1 VSRRID
7 LEAGPEKSGKRLARL
22 ARFIYE
28 LPGNRHVGSVLLA
41 VLIGLATG
49 FAAIAFRE
57 LIQFFNFVLLERTLA
72 WAEATLPLG
81 RAALPVITGVG
92 GLTVGLLVHFF
103 AREAKGHGV
112 PEVMAAVAVRGG
124 IIRPR
129 VAVVKAVAS
138 SICIG
143 SGGSAGREGP
153 IVQIG
158 SSIGSSVGQLLHLSA
173 QRVRTLVGCGA
184 AAGIAATFNAP
195 IAGALFS
202 LEVILGDFG
211 FANFAPVVISSVVG
225 AAVGRW
231 YFGNTPSL
239 TVLHFQLRSWEE
251 FFLYALLGVIAG
263 AAGALFTRGLYGE
276 EDFFDKV
283 IKSIPSP
290 LRTMAGGA
298 LVGTVGI
305 FLPQILGT
313 GYGPIDAAVSN
324 MYPFHFLLVLFA
336 AKMFATSTTLGSGG
350 SGGIFAPS
358 LFMGATLGGAFGTAA
373 RFIFPGSTA
382 QPGAYAL
389 VGMGA
394 MVAAATHAP
403 LTAVVI
409 LFEMTDNYSII
420 LPLMAACVVALVVS
434 RRLNHLS
441 IYTTKLKRA
450 GIELRE
456 GKDVDVLRSINARD
470 VMRREFETVYSGM
483 LFRDLLEFV
492 QTARQNSFPVVDN
505 ANRLVGVISMQNLRR
520 WINERSFSNVVVAE
534 ELAKRNIVT
543 VSEDETLYTVW
554 DKFERL
560 DVESLPVVSTD
571 DPGSIVGLLFRKD
584 TYAAYTSR
592 TVGVWAESR

>member
-1 VSRRID
+1 MA
-7 LEAGPEKSGKRLARL
+7 AGYEKRDNPLARL
-22 ARFIYE
+22 TRLIYE

-41 VLIGLATG
+41 VLVGLATG

-57 LIQFFNFVLLERTLA
+57 LIQFFNFILLNRAWT
-72 WAEATLPLG
+72 WAEETLPYG
-81 RAALPVITGVG
+81 RAALPVITGGG
-92 GLTVGLLVHFF
+92 GLVVGLLIHFF

-129 VAVVKAVAS
+129 VAVVKAIAS

-158 SSIGSSVGQLLHLSA
+158 ASIGSSVGQLLHLSA

-211 FANFAPVVISSVVG
+211 FRNFAPVVLSSVVG

-239 TVLHFQLRSWEE
+239 TVLHFQVRSGEE
-251 FFLYALLGVIAG
+251 FLLYALLGVIAG
-263 AAGALFTRGLYGE
+263 VAGVLFTRSLYGE
-276 EDFFDKV
+276 EDFFDRV
-283 IKSIPSP
+283 IKRVPMP
-290 LRTMAGGA
+290 LRAMAGGA
-298 LVGTVGI
+298 LVGTLGI
-305 FLPQILGT
+305 FAPQILGT

-324 MYPFHFLLVLFA
+324 MYPFYFLLLLFV
-336 AKMFATSTTLGSGG
+336 AKMFATTTTLGSGG

-358 LFMGATLGGAFGTAA
+358 LFMGAMLGGAFGVGA
-373 RFIFPGSTA
+373 RLLFPSFTA

-420 LPLMAACVVALVVS
+420 LPLMTACVIALVVS
-434 RRLNHLS
+434 RRLDHLS

-456 GKDVDVLRSINARD
+456 GKDVDVLKSINARD
-470 VMRREFETVYSGM
+470 VMRREFETVSSGM
-483 LFRDLLEFV
+483 LFRDLMEFV
-492 QTARQNSFPVVDN
+492 QTARQNSFPVVGGD
-505 ANRLVGVISMQNLRR
+505 NRLVGVISMQNLRR

-534 ELAKRNIVT
+534 ELAQRDIVT

-560 DVESLPVVSTD
+560 DVESLPVVRMD
-571 DPGSIVGLLFRKD
+571 DPGRLAGLLFRKD
-584 TYAAYTSR
+584 AYAAYTSR

>member
-1 VSRRID
+1 LTAGHEKHGSR
-7 LEAGPEKSGKRLARL
+7 LNRLAG
-22 ARFIYE
+22 FFYD
-28 LPGNRHVGSVLLA
+28 LPGNRHFGSL
-41 VLIGLATG
+41 GLALFVG
-49 FAAIAFRE
+49 FATGAAAIFFRE
-57 LIQFFNFVLLERTLA
+57 LIRFFNFVLLNRA
-72 WAEATLPLG
+72 WFWAQESLPYG
-81 RAALPVITGVG
+81 VAALPVITGAG
-92 GLTVGLLVHFF
+92 GLVVGLLIYFF

-129 VAVVKAVAS
+129 VALVKALAS

-158 SSIGSSVGQLLHLSA
+158 SSIGSSMGQLLHLSA

-202 LEVILGDFG
+202 LEIILGDFG
-211 FANFAPVVISSVVG
+211 FANFAPVVLASVVG
-225 AAVGRW
+225 ATVGRL

-239 TVLHFQLRSWEE
+239 TVLHFYLRSWEE
-251 FFLYALLGVIAG
+251 FLLYAILGILVGVAG
-263 AAGALFTRGLYGE
+263 AVFTRLLYAE
-276 EDFFDKV
+276 EDFFDKI
-283 IKSIPSP
+283 IKAVPAP
-290 LRTMAGGA
+290 VRTMVGGA

-305 FLPQILGT
+305 FLPQVMGT
-313 GYGPIDAAVSN
+313 GYGPIDVAVGN
-324 MYPFHFLLVLFA
+324 MYPFYFLLLLFA
-336 AKMFATSTTLGSGG
+336 AKLFATTVTLGSGG

-358 LFMGATLGGAFGTAA
+358 LFMGAMLGGAFGVAA
-373 RFIFPGSTA
+373 RFVFPAFTA

-403 LTAVVI
+403 LTAVII

-420 LPLMAACVVALVVS
+420 LPLMTACVIALIVS

-456 GKDVDVLRSINARD
+456 GQDVDVLKSISARD
-470 VMRREFETVYSGM
+470 VMRRDFETVYSGT
-483 LFRDLLEFV
+483 LFRDLMDFV
-492 QTARQNSFPVVDN
+492 QKARQNSFPVVDDDK
-505 ANRLVGVISMQNLRR
+505 RLVGVISMQNLRQ
-520 WINERSFSNVVVAE
+520 WINERSFSNLVIAE
-534 ELAKRNIVT
+534 ELAKKDIVT

-560 DVESLPVVSTD
+560 DVESLPVVRAD
-571 DPGSIVGLLFRKD
+571 APRRLAGLLFRKD
-584 TYAAYTSR
+584 AYAAYTSK

>member
-1 VSRRID
+1 M
-7 LEAGPEKSGKRLARL
+7 ARL
-22 ARFIYE
+22 TRLIYE

-41 VLIGLATG
+41 VLVGLATG
-49 FAAIAFRE
+49 LAAIAFRE
-57 LIQFFNFVLLERTLA
+57 LIQFFNFILLNRAWT
-72 WAEATLPLG
+72 WAEETLPYG
-81 RAALPVITGVG
+81 RAALPVITGGG
-92 GLTVGLLVHFF
+92 GLVVGLLIHFF

-129 VAVVKAVAS
+129 VAVVKAIAS

-158 SSIGSSVGQLLHLSA
+158 ASIGSSVGQLLHLSA

-211 FANFAPVVISSVVG
+211 FRNFAPVVLSSVVG

-239 TVLHFQLRSWEE
+239 TVLHFQVRSAEE
-251 FFLYALLGVIAG
+251 FLLYALLGVIAG
-263 AAGALFTRGLYGE
+263 VAGVLFTRSLYGE

-283 IKSIPSP
+283 IKAVPTP
-290 LRTMAGGA
+290 VRTMAGGA
-298 LVGTVGI
+298 LVGTLGI
-305 FLPQILGT
+305 FAPQILGT

-324 MYPFHFLLVLFA
+324 MYPFYFLLLLFV
-336 AKMFATSTTLGSGG
+336 AKMFATTTTLGSGG

-358 LFMGATLGGAFGTAA
+358 LFMGAMLGGAFGVGA
-373 RFIFPGSTA
+373 RLLFPSFTA

-394 MVAAATHAP
+394 MVTAATHAP

-420 LPLMAACVVALVVS
+420 LPLMTACVIALVVS
-434 RRLNHLS
+434 RRLDHLS

-456 GKDVDVLRSINARD
+456 GKDVDVLKSINARD
-470 VMRREFETVYSGM
+470 VMRREFETVSSGM
-483 LFRDLLEFV
+483 LFRDLMEFV
-492 QTARQNSFPVVDN
+492 QTARQNSFPVVGGD
-505 ANRLVGVISMQNLRR
+505 NRLVGVISMQNLRR

-534 ELAKRNIVT
+534 ELAQRDIVT

-560 DVESLPVVSTD
+560 DVESLPVVRMD
-571 DPGSIVGLLFRKD
+571 DPGRLAGLLFRKD
-584 TYAAYTSR
+584 AYAAYTSR

>member
-1 VSRRID
+1 
-7 LEAGPEKSGKRLARL
+7 LARL
-22 ARFIYE
+22 ARFIYD

-41 VLIGLATG
+41 VLIGLTTG

-81 RAALPVITGVG
+81 RAALPVITGAG

-129 VAVVKAVAS
+129 VAVVKALAS

-195 IAGALFS
+195 VAGALFS

-211 FANFAPVVISSVVG
+211 FANFAPVVVSSVVG

-239 TVLHFQLRSWEE
+239 TVLHFHLRSWEE

-263 AAGALFTRGLYGE
+263 VAGVLFTRSLYGE
-276 EDFFDKV
+276 EDFFDRA
-283 IKSIPSP
+283 IKAIPSP
-290 LRTMAGGA
+290 VRTMAGGV

-324 MYPFHFLLVLFA
+324 MYPFHFLLLLFA

-358 LFMGATLGGAFGTAA
+358 LFMGATLGGAFGAAA
-373 RFIFPGSTA
+373 RFVFPGSTA

-409 LFEMTDNYSII
+409 LFEMTDNYSVI
-420 LPLMAACVVALVVS
+420 LPLMTACVVALVVS

-456 GKDVDVLRSINARD
+456 GKDVDVLKSINARD

-492 QTARQNSFPVVDN
+492 QTARQNSFPVVD
-505 ANRLVGVISMQNLRR
+505 AGNRLVGVISMQNLRR

-534 ELAKRNIVT
+534 ELAKRDIVT

-560 DVESLPVVSTD
+560 DVESLPVVRTD
-571 DPGSIVGLLFRKD
+571 DPGSLAGLLFRKD
-584 TYAAYTSR
+584 AYAAYTSR

>member
-1 VSRRID
+1 MAA
-7 LEAGPEKSGKRLARL
+7 EHEKRDNPLARL
-22 ARFIYE
+22 ARLIYE

-41 VLIGLATG
+41 VLVGLATG
-49 FAAIAFRE
+49 IAAIAFRE
-57 LIQFFNFVLLERTLA
+57 LIQFFNFILLNRAWT
-72 WAEATLPLG
+72 WAEETLPYG
-81 RAALPVITGVG
+81 RAALPVITGGG
-92 GLTVGLLVHFF
+92 GLVVGLLIHFF

-129 VAVVKAVAS
+129 VAVVKAIAS

-158 SSIGSSVGQLLHLSA
+158 ASIGSSVGQLLHLSA

-211 FANFAPVVISSVVG
+211 FRNFAPVVLSSVVG

-239 TVLHFQLRSWEE
+239 TVLHFQVRSAEE
-251 FFLYALLGVIAG
+251 FLLYALLGVIAG
-263 AAGALFTRGLYGE
+263 VAGVLFTRSLYSE
-276 EDFFDKV
+276 EDFFDRV
-283 IKSIPSP
+283 IKRVPMP
-290 LRTMAGGA
+290 LRVMAGGA
-298 LVGTVGI
+298 LVGTLGI
-305 FLPQILGT
+305 FAPQILGT

-324 MYPFHFLLVLFA
+324 MYPFYFLLLLFV
-336 AKMFATSTTLGSGG
+336 AKMFATTTTLGSGG

-358 LFMGATLGGAFGTAA
+358 LFMGAMLGGAFGVGA
-373 RFIFPGSTA
+373 RLLFPGFTA

-420 LPLMAACVVALVVS
+420 LPLMTACVIALVVS
-434 RRLNHLS
+434 RRLDHLS

-456 GKDVDVLRSINARD
+456 GKDVDVLKSINARD
-470 VMRREFETVYSGM
+470 VMQREFETVSSGM
-483 LFRDLLEFV
+483 LFRDLMEFV
-492 QTARQNSFPVVDN
+492 QTARQNSFPVVGGD
-505 ANRLVGVISMQNLRR
+505 NRLVGVISMQNLRR

-534 ELAKRNIVT
+534 ELAQRDIVT

-560 DVESLPVVSTD
+560 DVESLPVVRMD
-571 DPGSIVGLLFRKD
+571 DPGRLAGLLFRKD
-584 TYAAYTSR
+584 AYAAYASR

>member
-1 VSRRID
+1 
-7 LEAGPEKSGKRLARL
+7 LAAGREKNVKPLARL

-41 VLIGLATG
+41 VLIGLVTG

-57 LIQFFNFVLLERTLA
+57 LIQFFNFVLLERTLG
-72 WAEATLPLG
+72 WAEENLPLG
-81 RAALPVITGVG
+81 RASLPVITGAG
-92 GLTVGLLVHFF
+92 GLVVGLMVHFF

-129 VAVVKAVAS
+129 VAVVKALAS

-195 IAGALFS
+195 VAGALFS

-211 FANFAPVVISSVVG
+211 FANFAPVVVSSVVG

-251 FFLYALLGVIAG
+251 LFLYVLLGVIAG
-263 AAGALFTRGLYGE
+263 VAGALFTRSLYGE
-276 EDFFDKV
+276 EDFFDRV
-283 IKSIPSP
+283 IKAIPSP
-290 LRTMAGGA
+290 LRTMAGGV

-324 MYPFHFLLVLFA
+324 LYPFHFLLLLFA

-358 LFMGATLGGAFGTAA
+358 LFMGATLGGAFGAGV
-373 RFIFPGSTA
+373 RFLFPGFTA

-409 LFEMTDNYSII
+409 LFEMTDNYSIV
-420 LPLMAACVVALVVS
+420 LPLMAACVIALVVS
-434 RRLNHLS
+434 RRLSHLS

-456 GKDVDVLRSINARD
+456 GKDVDVLRSIAARD
-470 VMRREFETVYSGM
+470 VMQREFETVYSGM
-483 LFRDLLEFV
+483 LFKDLLEFV
-492 QTARQNSFPVVDN
+492 QSARQNSFPVVD
-505 ANRLVGVISMQNLRR
+505 AAGRLVGVISMQNLRR
-520 WINERSFSNVVVAE
+520 WINESSFSNVVVAE
-534 ELAKRNIVT
+534 EMAKRDIVT

-560 DVESLPVVSTD
+560 DVESLPVVKRD
-571 DPGSIVGLLFRKD
+571 DPGALVGLLFRED
-584 TYAAYTSR
+584 AYAAYTSR
-592 TVGVWAESR
+592 TVGVWAETR

>member
-1 VSRRID
+1 M
-7 LEAGPEKSGKRLARL
+7 LAL
-22 ARFIYE
+22 
-28 LPGNRHVGSVLLA
+28 
-41 VLIGLATG
+41 LIGLATG

-57 LIQFFNFVLLERTLA
+57 LIEFFNFALLERTLG
-72 WAEATLPLG
+72 WAEANLPLG
-81 RAALPVITGVG
+81 RAALPVITGAG
-92 GLTVGLLVHFF
+92 GLVVGLMVHFF

-129 VAVVKAVAS
+129 VAIVKALAS

-158 SSIGSSVGQLLHLSA
+158 SSIGSSVGQLMHLSA

-195 IAGALFS
+195 VAGALFS

-251 FFLYALLGVIAG
+251 LFLYVLLGVIAG
-263 AAGALFTRGLYGE
+263 VAGALFTRILYGE
-276 EDFFDKV
+276 ENFFDRV
-283 IKSIPSP
+283 IKAIPSP
-290 LRTMAGGA
+290 LRTMAGGV
-298 LVGTVGI
+298 LVGAVGI

-324 MYPFHFLLVLFA
+324 LYPFHFLLLLFA

-358 LFMGATLGGAFGTAA
+358 LFMGATLGGAFGAGV
-373 RFIFPGSTA
+373 RFLFPGFTA

-409 LFEMTDNYSII
+409 LFEMTDNYSIV
-420 LPLMAACVVALVVS
+420 LPLMAACVIALVVS

-456 GKDVDVLRSINARD
+456 GKDVDILQSIAARD
-470 VMRREFETVYSGM
+470 VMQREFETVYSGM
-483 LFRDLLEFV
+483 LFKDLLEFV
-492 QTARQNSFPVVDN
+492 QSARQNSFPVVD
-505 ANRLVGVISMQNLRR
+505 AAGRLVGVVSMQNLRR
-520 WINERSFSNVVVAE
+520 WINESSFSNVVVAE
-534 ELAKRNIVT
+534 ELAKRDIVT

-560 DVESLPVVSTD
+560 DVESLPVVKRD
-571 DPGSIVGLLFRKD
+571 DPGDLVGLLFRED
-584 TYAAYTSR
+584 AYAAYTSR
-592 TVGVWAESR
+592 TVGVWAETR